1 MQPDMNQIFQAMQR
15 MQQNVAKI
23 EDELKETILTAQ
35 SGGGAIEVT
44 CTGDM
49 ELKSIKIDPDVLD
62 KEDVETLEDLVLIAV
77 NDAIRQC
84 KELTAMKMGAS
95 LGGGHGGLPLP
106 PGIAGF

>member
-1 MQPDMNQIFQAMQR
+1 MQPDMNQILQAMQR

-23 EDELKETILTAQ
+23 EGELKETVITAR
-35 SGGGAIEVT
+35 SGGGAVEVL
-44 CTGDM
+44 CMGDM
-49 ELKSIKIDPDVLD
+49 ELKSIKINPDVLD

-84 KELTAMKMGAS
+84 KELAAMKMGAS
-95 LGGGHGGLPLP
+95 MGGGHGGLPLP

>member
-1 MQPDMNQIFQAMQR
+1 MQPDMNQILQAMQR

-23 EDELKETILTAQ
+23 EEELKETILSAQ
-35 SGGGAIEVT
+35 SGGGAVQVT
-44 CTGDM
+44 CSGDM

-84 KELTAMKMGAS
+84 KELTAMKMGTS